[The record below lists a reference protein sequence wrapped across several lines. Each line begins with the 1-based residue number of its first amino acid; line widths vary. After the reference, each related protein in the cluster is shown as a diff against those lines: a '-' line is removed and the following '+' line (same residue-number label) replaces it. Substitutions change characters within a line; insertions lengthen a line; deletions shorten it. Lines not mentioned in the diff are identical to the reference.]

1 MSHDMLKDVLAGVIR
16 NAFFDAR
23 NAGETMYQ
31 ASDVA
36 AAHVLSI
43 VEPSALRMQAEVTR
57 LLEQWEQD
65 RQTIPTNGD
74 WRASVADT
82 TLKLCINELRAAVE
96 RATPT
101 ELKLESAG

>member
-1 MSHDMLKDVLAGVIR
+1 VHTGMLKDVLAGVIR

-36 AAHVLSI
+36 AAHVIAI
-43 VEPSALRMQAEVTR
+43 VEPSALRLQAEVTR
-57 LLEQWEQD
+57 LLERWEMD
-65 RQTIPTNGD
+65 RSTIPTGD
-74 WRASVADT
+74 WQAKIADT
-82 TLKLCINELRAAVE
+82 TLTLCINELRLAVE

-101 ELKLESAG
+101 ELTLESTS